1 MSTALKFVP
10 PRVPLTD
17 PRTGLIS
24 REWFLFFQGVFER
37 IGGATGEST
46 TDLTASMFEDAGIEE
61 GKALVFNAV
70 QDAGQNPLPAQMNQD
85 TTLSELQ
92 TSVQELRDLVAELLK
107 EVQALKQSPIL

>member
-1 MSTALKFVP
+1 MSNALKFVP

-46 TDLTASMFEDAGIEE
+46 TDLTGSMFEDAGIEE
-61 GKALVFNAV
+61 SKAFAFGVV
-70 QDAGQNPLPAQMNQD
+70 QDLGQAPLPVQMNQD
-85 TTLSELQ
+85 PTLSELQ

-107 EVQALKQSPIL
+107 EVQVLKQSPIL